1 MLAQFCEVMGFF
13 LRPENGSIW
22 AQVQALAQEGDDE
35 ALHAYVVEAQ
45 RLTSSQRNVRVAT
58 QPAELEGKPVQPGNL
73 VVMMLVSPHLVSQ
86 RCVRFLTP
94 LESKGRGWAQPIGGL
109 RRGQV

>member
-73 VVMMLVSPHLVSQ
+73 VVMMLVRPPSPPRL
-86 RCVRFLTP
+86 
-94 LESKGRGWAQPIGGL
+94 SKMREISDPI
-109 RRGQV
+109 